1 MILNLSLRLSGTF
14 TADVGPIAR
23 LSVLNLILTAKIVT
37 DVKLKFQL
45 RDPGYPS
52 RRFVSAGVRSSP
64 AADAVLTGRGSYH
77 VTLAPSEIEEYSG
90 TYNDYCLNGKI
101 FVHEEV
107 NSTTDLTN
115 CERMDLERSW

>member
-1 MILNLSLRLSGTF
+1 MTVSNSQLNCPLLSSYAAVTLKITKVSRWEILVILNLSLRLSGTF

-23 LSVLNLILTAKIVT
+23 LSVLNLILTAKTVT

-77 VTLAPSEIEEYSG
+77 VTLAPSEIEEYS
-90 TYNDYCLNGKI
+90 YLQ
-101 FVHEEV
+101 
-107 NSTTDLTN
+107 
-115 CERMDLERSW
+115 